1 MRKILF
7 LFLAVFAAS
16 ILAKQAPVAQAAK
29 TQQTDANLSSSNLT
43 AKDKTAQKLN
53 LTQDPAIVSGE
64 LANGLKY
71 YVKENKQPAN
81 SAYFYLVVNI
91 GSTDERE
98 NELGLAHFTEHMAF
112 NGSREFSKNELV
124 KKLESL
130 GVAFGADLNA
140 QTSYDQTSYLL
151 EIHVNE
157 QNLKDVF
164 RVFRDWI
171 DGMSFDAAELDK
183 ERGIIIEEER
193 ARNTPAYR
201 FYIKNRVPELYGD
214 SIYAK
219 RSPIGDMNI
228 VKNVDV
234 VTIKGFYE
242 RTYQPRFMK
251 FIAVGDFN
259 KNRIEELIK
268 QSFSSAKNTND
279 YASPD
284 KTIPIKS
291 GFSVNNYDSAE
302 IGLNSLN
309 LIFTQKYKFDG
320 EIQRLRQNLLVNYIS
335 DLVAMIYEQRNLALR
350 GRFYSPIIED
360 QNVLYAFEINAV
372 EDDFSGALSDLA
384 GVLKGVQK
392 FGFSEADFES
402 VKKDFINSAKNAYLQ
417 AGNKRSSAVAAN
429 IEETTRT
436 GGVLLGEKDL
446 RDVTLAL
453 LESIGLEDV
462 NAEFRRILGID
473 AKTLNV
479 ISAKGAKLNEAKFDQ
494 IWAEAKPYD
503 TLAANQAKSELFD
516 YGALK
521 PKNFVSKKHNEK
533 LDFYLYELPNGARVA
548 FKEVKTK
555 KDVVW
560 LSAVSRGGASNL
572 PKPKQGALAVEVS
585 NESGAGEFSN
595 YDLAKILSGK
605 QLSYSKFIDQL
616 SQGYSASS
624 ASADFEW
631 LLRALFLEFSEPR
644 FDENALKKTKIN
656 ELEKLEKTKNLPE
669 RKFRDEFARFFY
681 ENNPRTNPLEA
692 ADINELQMEDVKKIV
707 KEKFTNAASYDFI
720 VVGDLNLTAA
730 EPLLQKYLANLPA
743 RTERENFVDDGVRTI
758 SGEREFKRSYQTT
771 QRSDAA
777 MIMKNEKVKYS
788 RPELLR
794 VNALSAVLSMMLRE
808 DVREDRGQVYGL
820 GVHMNLAKYPYE
832 SFTAHFGFTAAPDNV
847 NAVLGEIKS
856 NVAELKGGADVKRY
870 LQNFKKSALVK
881 MRQSYV
887 QGEFWTRALMRELV
901 FGDEVLSL
909 DEYEKAVNALTEQD
923 VRNAAKLYLDEK
935 NVVIS
940 VNDPASAK

>member
-1 MRKILF
+1 M
-7 LFLAVFAAS
+7 
-16 ILAKQAPVAQAAK
+16 
-29 TQQTDANLSSSNLT
+29 
-43 AKDKTAQKLN
+43 
-53 LTQDPAIVSGE
+53 
-64 LANGLKY
+64 
-71 YVKENKQPAN
+71 
-81 SAYFYLVVNI
+81 
-91 GSTDERE
+91 
-98 NELGLAHFTEHMAF
+98 
-112 NGSREFSKNELV
+112 
-124 KKLESL
+124 
-130 GVAFGADLNA
+130 
-140 QTSYDQTSYLL
+140 
-151 EIHVNE
+151 
-157 QNLKDVF
+157 
-164 RVFRDWI
+164 
-171 DGMSFDAAELDK
+171 
-183 ERGIIIEEER
+183 
-193 ARNTPAYR
+193 
-201 FYIKNRVPELYGD
+201 
-214 SIYAK
+214 
-219 RSPIGDMNI
+219 
-228 VKNVDV
+228 
-234 VTIKGFYE
+234 
-242 RTYQPRFMK
+242 
-251 FIAVGDFN
+251 
-259 KNRIEELIK
+259 
-268 QSFSSAKNTND
+268 
-279 YASPD
+279 
-284 KTIPIKS
+284 
-291 GFSVNNYDSAE
+291 
-302 IGLNSLN
+302 
-309 LIFTQKYKFDG
+309 
-320 EIQRLRQNLLVNYIS
+320 
-335 DLVAMIYEQRNLALR
+335 
-350 GRFYSPIIED
+350 
-360 QNVLYAFEINAV
+360 

-384 GVLKGVQK
+384 SVLKGVEK
-392 FGFSEADFES
+392 SGFSKADFES
-402 VKKDFINSAKNAYLQ
+402 AKKDFINSAKNAYLQ

-429 IEETTRT
+429 IEETTRI
-436 GGVLLGEKDL
+436 GGVLLGEKEL
-446 RDVTLAL
+446 RDVTLAML
-453 LESIGLEDV
+453 DEISLDDV

-479 ISAKGAKLNEAKFDQ
+479 ISAKGAKLSEAKFDQ
-494 IWAEAKPYD
+494 IWADAKPYD
-503 TLAANQAKSELFD
+503 TLAAKQAKSELFD

-548 FKEVKTK
+548 FKEIKTK

-560 LSAVSRGGASNL
+560 LSAVSRGGTSNL

-616 SQGYSASS
+616 SQGYSASA
-624 ASADFEW
+624 ASTDFEW

-692 ADINELQMEDVKKIV
+692 VDINELQMNDVKKIV
-707 KEKFTNAASYDFI
+707 KDKFTNAASYDFV
-720 VVGDLNLTAA
+720 VVGDLNLTAV

-743 RTERENFVDDGVRTI
+743 SAGRENFVDDGVRTI
-758 SGEREFKRSYQTT
+758 AGEREFKRSYQTT

-777 MIMKNEKVKYS
+777 MIMKNENVKYS

-856 NVAELKGGADVKRY
+856 NIAELKGGADIQRY

-887 QGEFWTRALMRELV
+887 QGEFWTRAVMRELV

-923 VRNAAKLYLDEK
+923 VRDAAKLYLDEK

-940 VNDPASAK
+940 VNNPASAK